1 MKNFY
6 KIFFVISVLAVV
18 LLIPKVTNAITG
30 SACQASV
37 TNMSN
42 GCGAEG
48 TPSSCFT
55 LYGYYTQ
62 NCHEGFINVISWSV
76 LGNLSGDDP
85 TEYQNIINTEM
96 AYFSGL
102 GTQEINPSTTPP
114 SAVGTTP
121 QCDLAHLNLCTTL
134 ETCIGAG
141 GYWWTEDNACHSELP
156 PEFQEDGDTGGD
168 GGVPSPPPP
177 SGATVGDCANVLQTI
192 AIYCSSS
199 DPELF
204 ADCNPVYD
212 YYVLHCDNNWPPPT
226 KADFVDDPVSTS
238 SQVIEDKYDP
248 SFESDWIMD
257 PTKGTI
263 ACLSGQLDG
272 CFTQSECDALGDDYT
287 WLAGG
292 ECVLTSEAGDGEEE
306 QETAPAGPGG
316 GGGVTA
322 KDYGTFCDCP
332 AAEGSACEAVCKTS
346 GVTAQGRACCCEKE
360 GTEYKKCARVP
371 DKAACNAQCAPA
383 GAASGI
389 GDALSAI
396 DSFLGKSPIRGE
408 MVKGDVPSL
417 IGNVLKVF
425 LGIIGSL
432 ALVIFI
438 YGGVMWMT
446 SGGNPDKVKKAQG
459 TLVWSILG
467 LVVIFSSY
475 VLVSGVITA
484 LTFRGGTAEETA
496 AQEDQCIE
504 ECKQQTAL
512 KEADCVLEAKEP
524 GAPVNAYDKCLEGL
538 QAEERSCRAACGQRY
553 K

>member
-6 KIFFVISVLAVV
+6 KIIFVFAAFALLFSLPQIVSAMTGAQCESSVENLRQTCKVPPPQNCSSAYDSYVNFCNNNFIDVIEWSVLA
-18 LLIPKVTNAITG
+18 N
-30 SACQASV
+30 
-37 TNMSN
+37 
-42 GCGAEG
+42 
-48 TPSSCFT
+48 
-55 LYGYYTQ
+55 
-62 NCHEGFINVISWSV
+62 
-76 LGNLSGDDP
+76 
-85 TEYQNIINTEM
+85 
-96 AYFSGL
+96 L
-102 GTQEINPSTTPP
+102 GTTDLTAYNNLLNVESNYYKNLQNDEIDPSTSPP

-121 QCDLAHLNLCTTL
+121 QCDSAHLNLCTT
-134 ETCIGAG
+134 ESACTGANGNWCNNQCQAAACPPPDDG
-141 GYWWTEDNACHSELP
+141 GD
-156 PEFQEDGDTGGD
+156 DGD
-168 GGVPSPPPP
+168 GGGIPSPPPP
-177 SGATVGDCANVLQTI
+177 GGATVGDCASVLQTI
-192 AIYCSSS
+192 ALYCSSS

-204 ADCNPVYD
+204 AECNPIYD

-226 KADFVDDPVSTS
+226 RADFVDDPVGTS

-248 SFESDWIMD
+248 SFENDWIMD

-263 ACLSGQLDG
+263 ACLPGQLDG
-272 CFTQSECDALGDDYT
+272 CFTQSECDVLGDDYT

-292 ECVLTSEAGDGEEE
+292 ECVLTSTLEDGEEE
-306 QETAPAGPGG
+306 EEAPTTPGG

-332 AAEGSACEAVCKTS
+332 AAAGSACEAVCKTS
-346 GVTAQGRACCCEKE
+346 GIEGTAKGKGCCCEKE
-360 GTEYKKCARVP
+360 GSEYKKCAQVP

-383 GAASGI
+383 GAALGI
-389 GDALSAI
+389 GDALAAI
-396 DSFLGKSPIRGE
+396 DSFLGKSPIKGE

-417 IGNVLKVF
+417 IGQALKVF

-475 VLVSGVITA
+475 VLVSSVITA
-484 LTFRGGTAEETA
+484 LTFKGGTSEEQA
-496 AQEDQCIE
+496 AQVDQCVE
-504 ECKQQTAL
+504 DCKERTAL
-512 KEADCVLEAKEP
+512 GEADCVLEAKEP

-538 QAEERSCRAACGQRY
+538 KLEERSCRADCSTKYQ
-553 K
+553 